1 MKKIALALVIV
12 LLLPAIAYVAP
23 EVEVYFS
30 PNGGCTSRI
39 VASIDGAESYIDI
52 AMYSFTSRV
61 IAHALVR
68 ARRKGV
74 KVRVVLDAA
83 QAFERY
89 SKGRYLKSKGI
100 EVVYYHGNGLMHN
113 KVCIV
118 DGKEL
123 FTGSF
128 NWTASAEKRN
138 QENLLVIH
146 IPYVIE
152 KFQKRL
158 DYLFN
163 VAKENG

>member
-1 MKKIALALVIV
+1 MRKIALALVV
-12 LLLPAIAYVAP
+12 LLFLPAVVFAVP

-39 VASIDGAESYIDI
+39 VSSIDNAQSYIDI
-52 AMYSFTSRV
+52 AMYSFTSRP

-68 ARRKGV
+68 AYRRGV
-74 KVRVVLDAA
+74 KIRVLLDAA

-89 SKGRYLKSKGI
+89 SKGRYLASKGI
-100 EVVYYHGNGLMHN
+100 KVVYYHGNGLMHN
-113 KVCIV
+113 KVCVI
-118 DGKEL
+118 DGREL

-128 NWTASAEKRN
+128 NWTASAERRN

-146 IPYVIE
+146 IPSVIK

-158 DYLFN
+158 DYLF
-163 VAKENG
+163 KITEENG